1 MNIGLCY
8 VHTLRCL
15 RSLNVFCLLSSY
27 CKQDH
32 FENYEWRRASWYN
45 SYINQGYKAAFAY
58 PASAFTAWYK
68 VDIGMFSYVSK
79 WSVKEPIPLSSQH
92 TYMCVVK
99 GYFDFPENICKNNST
114 NSFLR
119 MKLF

>member
-1 MNIGLCY
+1 MFNM
-8 VHTLRCL
+8 LRCL
-15 RSLNVFCLLSSY
+15 RSLNVSCLLFSY

-68 VDIGMFSYVSK
+68 VDIGISYVLIRFKMVSE
-79 WSVKEPIPLSSQH
+79 SAYSNFAPTQLYIYAL
-92 TYMCVVK
+92 
-99 GYFDFPENICKNNST
+99 
-114 NSFLR
+114 
-119 MKLF
+119 